1 MDALCT
7 AIIQNDGLPA
17 EKRKSNVALAEEWGT
32 SEASIRRA
40 RKRLKQNTTDNASK
54 LTITGSKD
62 EINFEGLISDN
73 PIAPDADNSAFDR
86 VFQLA
91 GVNSDEFELVND
103 TFRFSTWQQSAFNP
117 ETKSRDTIQLYSYS
131 GSFKRIDPS
140 RHLLYE
146 DLAEIIG
153 RWMPPRSTTTYPAH
167 VPVLN
172 LSDLQIGKAMEEG
185 GGTEETVERV
195 RDAVQEFCASYLPA
209 REAVLVDGGD
219 IIENMFNTPSQP
231 YTNDLDLAAQIRVA
245 RRLMLDAILTI
256 SKHVGTLYYVSIPSN
271 HGQVRSG
278 AKAQAGTVDADFGLE
293 ISYQLEDAIT
303 LNDDLA
309 PRVQFVR
316 PAPREETAVLKVANT
331 KLAFNHGHRIGN
343 QDKGGIW
350 WGKQDHG
357 RKPGW
362 DADILVLAHYHTMYV
377 RQSGNGRWVIGVASP
392 EPGSGWFSL
401 ATGETSTKGCTAFT
415 VQDGMWGNLRI
426 L

>member
-103 TFRFSTWQQSAFNP
+103 TFRFSTWQQSALNP
-117 ETKSRDTIQLYSYS
+117 ETKSRDTIRLYSYN
-131 GSFKRIDPS
+131 GSFKRIDPL

-146 DLAEIIG
+146 DLSAIIEK
-153 RWMPPRSTTTYPAH
+153 WTPPHSTTTYPAH

-172 LSDLQIGKAMEEG
+172 LSDLQIGKALEAG

-195 RDAVQEFCASYLPA
+195 G
-209 REAVLVDGGD
+209 EAV
-219 IIENMFNTPSQP
+219 
-231 YTNDLDLAAQIRVA
+231 
-245 RRLMLDAILTI
+245 
-256 SKHVGTLYYVSIPSN
+256 
-271 HGQVRSG
+271 
-278 AKAQAGTVDADFGLE
+278 
-293 ISYQLEDAIT
+293 
-303 LNDDLA
+303 
-309 PRVQFVR
+309 
-316 PAPREETAVLKVANT
+316 
-331 KLAFNHGHRIGN
+331 
-343 QDKGGIW
+343 
-350 WGKQDHG
+350 
-357 RKPGW
+357 
-362 DADILVLAHYHTMYV
+362 
-377 RQSGNGRWVIGVASP
+377 
-392 EPGSGWFSL
+392 
-401 ATGETSTKGCTAFT
+401 
-415 VQDGMWGNLRI
+415 
-426 L
+426 